1 VPVSLQAQAEQQ
13 LGTSFVDLGAAFGLP
28 AARPG
33 SDGMAAQHPSRR
45 TPALLRY
52 IQKHARRVSGAAD
65 GQQLGADDWS
75 EGKPSASGNSEL
87 FEELP
92 EQPVPEAPG
101 WGTPRLRQPERASAG
116 LACGDNRRSG
126 GARRVSA
133 ELR

>member
-1 VPVSLQAQAEQQ
+1 
-13 LGTSFVDLGAAFGLP
+13 
-28 AARPG
+28 
-33 SDGMAAQHPSRR
+33 MAAQHPSRR

-101 WGTPRLRQPERASAG
+101 WGTPRLRQPERHQRAVRMVRQFNAEQFGSCTNIGECEAVCPKEIKLEVIARMNRDFIKASLG
-116 LACGDNRRSG
+116 
-126 GARRVSA
+126 
-133 ELR
+133 